1 MINSIEIS
9 AIIILSIII
18 GVLIWLNI
26 VNKEWVKKSQ
36 SGSRYGSFNVPS
48 GKPLTLT
55 CPSGYNMKLS
65 KLYVGSGPYPGASS
79 DQIEACY
86 SSLQDNVSCKMP
98 TLVYSSSGGSSNL
111 STILSDACDGNNTCT
126 ITENNINNIINSASR
141 DSCETENCTSYVFGI
156 IEYS

>member
-48 GKPLTLT
+48 GKSLTLT
-55 CPSGYNMKLS
+55 CPSGYTMKLD
-65 KLYVGSGPYPGASS
+65 KLFVGSGPFPGANSS
-79 DQIEACY
+79 QIEACY
-86 SSLQDNVSCKMP
+86 SSLQDSIECKIP
-98 TLVYSSSGGSSNL
+98 TPVYSSKSSTNL
-111 STILSDACDGNNTCT
+111 STTLSDACDGKSTCT
-126 ITENNINNIINSASR
+126 ISTDDVNDIIDSASR
-141 DSCETENCTSYVFGI
+141 GDCNSEDCTSYIFGI
-156 IEYS
+156 IEYN